1 MKKTLI
7 ALALALGTVAVQAEN
22 TTTLHGSMPSAFEVR
37 KAELPQRLDVKLP
50 DSIRLA
56 EQAAKLAPL
65 DYTPGEGKTYY
76 FDAKGNKAEKPVQ
89 DGYYRKILGKTADG
103 RTVVQD
109 FYQDSDKPQIAPSI
123 LRQGAAEDDF
133 DGDLSDSTLVHYNR
147 DGSVSAI
154 APLQD
159 GKATGHPALYHNG
172 VLTIQAPL
180 PEGGSD
186 TNDPFTALAAYATTH
201 GRMFYPDGT
210 LMAMIPSGDGKKDAA
225 TAALWRADGSL
236 LMSQRKQGDKE
247 EITFWSADGKA
258 LEKGSLAEMKAAQ
271 EMLKLMDS
279 IENTTKAMKEQL
291 Q

>member
-37 KAELPQRLDVKLP
+37 KAELPHRLDVKLP

-65 DYTPGEGKTYY
+65 DYTAAEGKTYY

-133 DGDLSDSTLVHYNR
+133 SGDLSDSTLVHYNR

-154 APLQD
+154 VPLQD

-210 LMAMIPSGDGKKDAA
+210 LMAMIPSGDSKDAA
-225 TAALWRADGSL
+225 TSALWRADGSL
-236 LMSQRKQGDKE
+236 LMSQRKQGDKDDA
-247 EITFWSADGKA
+247 TFWSTDGKA

-271 EMLKLMDS
+271 DMQALLPQLEQAIKLQ
-279 IENTTKAMKEQL
+279 EQL
-291 Q
+291 P

>member
-109 FYQDSDKPQIAPSI
+109 FYQDSDKAQIAPSI
-123 LRQGAAEDDF
+123 LRKGAAEDDF
-133 DGDLSDSTLVHYNR
+133 SGDLSDSTLVNYNR

-154 APLQD
+154 VPLQD

-172 VLTIQAPL
+172 VLVAQAPL
-180 PEGGSD
+180 PGGGSD
-186 TNDPFTALAAYATTH
+186 ANDPFTALAAYATTH

-210 LMAMIPSGDGKKDAA
+210 LMAMIPSGDSKDAA

-236 LMSQRKQGDKE
+236 LMSQRKQGDKDDA
-247 EITFWSADGKA
+247 TFWSTDGKA

-271 EMLKLMDS
+271 DMQALLPQLEQAIKLQ
-279 IENTTKAMKEQL
+279 EQL
-291 Q
+291 P

>member
-7 ALALALGTVAVQAEN
+7 ALALALGSVAAHAEN

-133 DGDLSDSTLVHYNR
+133 SGDLSDSTLVHYNR

-154 APLQD
+154 VPLQD

-172 VLTIQAPL
+172 VLTIRAPL

-186 TNDPFTALAAYATTH
+186 ANDPFTALAAYATTH

-210 LMAMIPSGDGKKDAA
+210 LMAIVPSGDNKDAT

-236 LMSQRKQGDKE
+236 LMSQRKQGDKDDA
-247 EITFWSADGKA
+247 TFWSTDGKA

-271 EMLKLMDS
+271 DMQALLPQLEQAIKLQ
-279 IENTTKAMKEQL
+279 EQL
-291 Q
+291 P

>member
-37 KAELPQRLDVKLP
+37 KAELPHRLDVKLP

-65 DYTPGEGKTYY
+65 DYTAAEGKTYY

-109 FYQDSDKPQIAPSI
+109 FYQDSDKAQIAPSI
-123 LRQGAAEDDF
+123 LRKGAAEDDF
-133 DGDLSDSTLVHYNR
+133 SGDLSDSTLVHYNR

-154 APLQD
+154 VPLQD

-210 LMAMIPSGDGKKDAA
+210 LMAMIPSGDSKDAA
-225 TAALWRADGSL
+225 TSALWRADGSL
-236 LMSQRKQGDKE
+236 LMSQRKQGDKDDA
-247 EITFWSADGKA
+247 TFWSTDGKA

-271 EMLKLMDS
+271 EMQALLPQLEQAIKLQ
-279 IENTTKAMKEQL
+279 EQL
-291 Q
+291 P

>member
-56 EQAAKLAPL
+56 EQAAKLATL

-133 DGDLSDSTLVHYNR
+133 SGDLSDSTLVHYNR

-154 APLQD
+154 VPLQD

-210 LMAMIPSGDGKKDAA
+210 LMAMIPSGDSKDAA
-225 TAALWRADGSL
+225 TSALWRADGSL
-236 LMSQRKQGDKE
+236 LMSQRKQGDKDDA
-247 EITFWSADGKA
+247 TFWSTDGKA

-271 EMLKLMDS
+271 DMQALLPQLEQAIKLQ
-279 IENTTKAMKEQL
+279 EQL
-291 Q
+291 P

>member
-65 DYTPGEGKTYY
+65 DYTAAEGKTYY

-133 DGDLSDSTLVHYNR
+133 SGDLSDSTLVHYNR

-154 APLQD
+154 VPLQD

-210 LMAMIPSGDGKKDAA
+210 LMAMIPSGDSKDAA
-225 TAALWRADGSL
+225 TSALWRADGSL
-236 LMSQRKQGDKE
+236 LMSQRKQGDKDDA
-247 EITFWSADGKA
+247 TFWSTDGKP

-271 EMLKLMDS
+271 EMQALLPQLEQAIKLQ
-279 IENTTKAMKEQL
+279 EQL
-291 Q
+291 P

>member
-37 KAELPQRLDVKLP
+37 KAELPHRLDVKLP

-65 DYTPGEGKTYY
+65 DYTAAEGKTYY

-133 DGDLSDSTLVHYNR
+133 SGDLSDSTLVHYNR

-154 APLQD
+154 VPLQD

-210 LMAMIPSGDGKKDAA
+210 LMAMIPSGDSKDAA
-225 TAALWRADGSL
+225 TSALWRADGSL
-236 LMSQRKQGDKE
+236 LMSQRKQGDKDDA
-247 EITFWSADGKA
+247 TFWSTDGKP

-271 EMLKLMDS
+271 EMQALLPQLEQAIKLQ
-279 IENTTKAMKEQL
+279 EQL
-291 Q
+291 P

>member
-37 KAELPQRLDVKLP
+37 KAELPHRLDVKLP

-133 DGDLSDSTLVHYNR
+133 SGDLSDSTLVHYNR

-154 APLQD
+154 VPLQD

-210 LMAMIPSGDGKKDAA
+210 LMAMIPSGDSKDAA
-225 TAALWRADGSL
+225 TSALWRADGSL
-236 LMSQRKQGDKE
+236 LMSQRKQGDKDDA
-247 EITFWSADGKA
+247 TFWSTDGKP

-271 EMLKLMDS
+271 EMQALLPQLEQAIKLQ
-279 IENTTKAMKEQL
+279 EQL
-291 Q
+291 P

>member
-22 TTTLHGSMPSAFEVR
+22 TTTLHGDMPIVIGVSQS
-37 KAELPQRLDVKLP
+37 KLPQRLDVKLP

-56 EQAAKLAPL
+56 EQAAKLAPI

-89 DGYYRKILGKTADG
+89 DGYYRKVLGKTADG

-133 DGDLSDSTLVHYNR
+133 DGDLSDSTLVNYNR
-147 DGSVSAI
+147 DGSVSTI
-154 APLQD
+154 VPRQD

-186 TNDPFTALAAYATTH
+186 ANDPFTALAAYATTH

-210 LMAMIPSGDGKKDAA
+210 LMAMIPSGDSKDAA

-236 LMSQRKQGDKE
+236 LMSQRKQGDKDDA
-247 EITFWSADGKA
+247 TFWSTDGKA

-271 EMLKLMDS
+271 DMQALLPQLEQAIKLQ
-279 IENTTKAMKEQL
+279 EQL
-291 Q
+291 P

>member
-56 EQAAKLAPL
+56 EQAAKLATL

-133 DGDLSDSTLVHYNR
+133 SGDLSDSTLVHYNR

-159 GKATGHPALYHNG
+159 GKATGHPALYDNG
-172 VLTIQAPL
+172 VLVIQAPL

-186 TNDPFTALAAYATTH
+186 ANDPFTALAAYATTH

-210 LMAMIPSGDGKKDAA
+210 LMAMIPSGDSKDAGIA
-225 TAALWRADGSL
+225 FWRADGSL

-271 EMLKLMDS
+271 DLQALLPQLEQAIKLQ
-279 IENTTKAMKEQL
+279 EQL
-291 Q
+291 P

>member
-109 FYQDSDKPQIAPSI
+109 FYQDSDKAQIAPSI
-123 LRQGAAEDDF
+123 LRKGAAEDDF
-133 DGDLSDSTLVHYNR
+133 SGDLSDSTLVNYNR

-154 APLQD
+154 VPLQD

-186 TNDPFTALAAYATTH
+186 ANDPFTALAAYATTH

-210 LMAMIPSGDGKKDAA
+210 LMAMIPSGDSKDAA
-225 TAALWRADGSL
+225 TSALWRADGSL

-271 EMLKLMDS
+271 DMQALLPQLEQAIKLQ
-279 IENTTKAMKEQL
+279 EQL
-291 Q
+291 P

>member
-7 ALALALGTVAVQAEN
+7 ALALALGTVAAHAEN
-22 TTTLHGSMPSAFEVR
+22 TTTLWSDMTDTIKVSTA
-37 KAELPQRLDVKLP
+37 LPHRLDVKLP

-109 FYQDSDKPQIAPSI
+109 FYQDSDKAQIAPSI
-123 LRQGAAEDDF
+123 LRKGAAEDDF
-133 DGDLSDSTLVHYNR
+133 SGDLSDSTLVNYNR

-154 APLQD
+154 VPLQD

-172 VLTIQAPL
+172 VLVAQAPL

-186 TNDPFTALAAYATTH
+186 ANDPFTALAAYPAH

-210 LMAMIPSGDGKKDAA
+210 LMAIFPSDDGKDAGIA
-225 TAALWRADGSL
+225 FWRADGSL
-236 LMSQRKQGDKE
+236 LMSQRKQGDKDDA
-247 EITFWSADGKA
+247 TFWSTDGKA

-271 EMLKLMDS
+271 DMQALLPQLEQAIKLQ
-279 IENTTKAMKEQL
+279 EQL
-291 Q
+291 P

>member
-56 EQAAKLAPL
+56 EQAAKLATL

-133 DGDLSDSTLVHYNR
+133 SGDLSDSTLVHYNR

-154 APLQD
+154 VPLQD
-159 GKATGHPALYHNG
+159 GKATGHPALYDNG
-172 VLTIQAPL
+172 VLVIQAPL

-186 TNDPFTALAAYATTH
+186 ANDPFTALAAYATTH

-210 LMAMIPSGDGKKDAA
+210 LMAMIPSGDSKDAA
-225 TAALWRADGSL
+225 TSALWRADGSL

-271 EMLKLMDS
+271 DLQALLPQLEQAIKLQ
-279 IENTTKAMKEQL
+279 EQL
-291 Q
+291 P

>member
-1 MKKTLI
+1 
-7 ALALALGTVAVQAEN
+7 
-22 TTTLHGSMPSAFEVR
+22 MPSAFEVR

-76 FDAKGNKAEKPVQ
+76 FDAKGNKAEKPVP

-109 FYQDSDKPQIAPSI
+109 FYQDSDKPQIAPAI

-133 DGDLSDSTLVHYNR
+133 DGDLSDSTLVNYNR

-154 APLQD
+154 VPLQD

-172 VLTIQAPL
+172 VLVAQAPL

-186 TNDPFTALAAYATTH
+186 ANDPFTALAAYPAH

-210 LMAMIPSGDGKKDAA
+210 LMAIVPSGDNKDAA

-236 LMSQRKQGDKE
+236 LMSQRKQGDKDDA
-247 EITFWSADGKA
+247 TFWSTDGKP

-271 EMLKLMDS
+271 DMQALLPQLEQAIKLQ
-279 IENTTKAMKEQL
+279 EQL
-291 Q
+291 P

>member
-109 FYQDSDKPQIAPSI
+109 FYQDSDKAQIAPSI

-133 DGDLSDSTLVHYNR
+133 DGDLSDSTLVNYNR
-147 DGSVSAI
+147 DGSVSTI
-154 APLQD
+154 VPRQD

-210 LMAMIPSGDGKKDAA
+210 LMAIVPSGDGKKDAA
-225 TAALWRADGSL
+225 TAFWRADGSL
-236 LMSQRKQGDKE
+236 LMSQRKQGDKDDA
-247 EITFWSADGKA
+247 TFWSTDGKA

-271 EMLKLMDS
+271 DMQALLPQLEQAIKLQ
-279 IENTTKAMKEQL
+279 EQL
-291 Q
+291 P

>member
-37 KAELPQRLDVKLP
+37 KAELPHRLDVKLP

-154 APLQD
+154 VPLQD

-210 LMAMIPSGDGKKDAA
+210 LMAMIPSGDSKDAA
-225 TAALWRADGSL
+225 TSALWRADGSL
-236 LMSQRKQGDKE
+236 LMSQRKQGDKDDA
-247 EITFWSADGKA
+247 TFWSTDGKP

-271 EMLKLMDS
+271 EMQALLPQLEQAIKLQ
-279 IENTTKAMKEQL
+279 EQL
-291 Q
+291 P

>member
-56 EQAAKLAPL
+56 EQAAKLATL

-109 FYQDSDKPQIAPSI
+109 FYQDSDKAQIAPSI
-123 LRQGAAEDDF
+123 LRKGAAEDDF
-133 DGDLSDSTLVHYNR
+133 SGDLSDSTLVHYNR

-154 APLQD
+154 VPLQD

-172 VLTIQAPL
+172 VLVAQAPL

-210 LMAMIPSGDGKKDAA
+210 LMAMIPSGDSKDAA
-225 TAALWRADGSL
+225 TSALWRADGSL
-236 LMSQRKQGDKE
+236 LMSQRKQGDKDDA
-247 EITFWSADGKA
+247 TFWSTDGKA

-271 EMLKLMDS
+271 DMQALLPQLEQAIKLQ
-279 IENTTKAMKEQL
+279 EQL
-291 Q
+291 P

>member
-7 ALALALGTVAVQAEN
+7 ALALALGTVAAHAEN

-37 KAELPQRLDVKLP
+37 KAELPLRLDVKLP
-50 DSIRLA
+50 DNIRLA

-133 DGDLSDSTLVHYNR
+133 DGDLSDSTLVNYNR

-154 APLQD
+154 VPRQD

-172 VLTIQAPL
+172 VLVIQAPL

-186 TNDPFTALAAYATTH
+186 ANDPFTALAAYATTH

-210 LMAMIPSGDGKKDAA
+210 LMAMIPSGDNKDAA
-225 TAALWRADGSL
+225 TTAALWRADGSL
-236 LMSQRKQGDKE
+236 LMSQRKQGDKDDA
-247 EITFWSADGKA
+247 TFWSTDGKA

-271 EMLKLMDS
+271 DMQALLPQLEQAIKLQ
-279 IENTTKAMKEQL
+279 EQL
-291 Q
+291 P

>member
-37 KAELPQRLDVKLP
+37 KAELPHRLDVKLP

-65 DYTPGEGKTYY
+65 DYTAAEGKTYY

-109 FYQDSDKPQIAPSI
+109 CYQDSDKPQIAPSI

-133 DGDLSDSTLVHYNR
+133 SGDLSDSTLVHYNR

-154 APLQD
+154 VPLQD

-210 LMAMIPSGDGKKDAA
+210 LMAMIPSGDSKDAA
-225 TAALWRADGSL
+225 TSALWRADGSL
-236 LMSQRKQGDKE
+236 LMSQRKQGDKDDA
-247 EITFWSADGKA
+247 TFWSTDGKP

-271 EMLKLMDS
+271 EMQALLPQLEQAIKLQ
-279 IENTTKAMKEQL
+279 EQL
-291 Q
+291 P

>member
-65 DYTPGEGKTYY
+65 DYTAAEGKTYY

-89 DGYYRKILGKTADG
+89 DGYYRKVLGKTADG

-133 DGDLSDSTLVHYNR
+133 SGDLSDSTLVHYNR

-154 APLQD
+154 VPLQD

-186 TNDPFTALAAYATTH
+186 ANDPFTALAAYATTH

-210 LMAMIPSGDGKKDAA
+210 LMAIFPADDGKDVGIAF
-225 TAALWRADGSL
+225 WRADGSL

-247 EITFWSADGKA
+247 EITFWSADGKP

-271 EMLKLMDS
+271 DMQALLPQLEQAIKLQ
-279 IENTTKAMKEQL
+279 EQL
-291 Q
+291 P

>member
-109 FYQDSDKPQIAPSI
+109 FYQDSDKAQIAPSI
-123 LRQGAAEDDF
+123 LRKGAAEDDF
-133 DGDLSDSTLVHYNR
+133 SGDLSDSTLVNYNR

-271 EMLKLMDS
+271 DMQALLPQLEQAIKLQ
-279 IENTTKAMKEQL
+279 EQL
-291 Q
+291 P

>member
-65 DYTPGEGKTYY
+65 DYTAAEGKTYY

-89 DGYYRKILGKTADG
+89 DGYYRKVLGKTADG

-133 DGDLSDSTLVHYNR
+133 SGDLSDSTLVHYNR

-154 APLQD
+154 VPLQD

-210 LMAMIPSGDGKKDAA
+210 LMAMIPSGDSKDAA
-225 TAALWRADGSL
+225 TSALWRADGSL
-236 LMSQRKQGDKE
+236 LMSQRKQGDKDDA
-247 EITFWSADGKA
+247 TFWSTDGKP

-271 EMLKLMDS
+271 EMQALLPQLEQAIKLQ
-279 IENTTKAMKEQL
+279 EQL
-291 Q
+291 P

>member
-37 KAELPQRLDVKLP
+37 KAELPHRLDVKLP

-65 DYTPGEGKTYY
+65 DYTAAEGKSYY

-133 DGDLSDSTLVHYNR
+133 SGDLSDSTLVHYNR

-154 APLQD
+154 VPLQD

-210 LMAMIPSGDGKKDAA
+210 LMAMIPSGDSKDAA
-225 TAALWRADGSL
+225 TSALWRADGSL
-236 LMSQRKQGDKE
+236 LMSQRKQGDKDDA
-247 EITFWSADGKA
+247 TFWSTDGKP

-271 EMLKLMDS
+271 EMQALLPQLEQAIKLQ
-279 IENTTKAMKEQL
+279 EQL
-291 Q
+291 P

>member
-1 MKKTLI
+1 M
-7 ALALALGTVAVQAEN
+7 
-22 TTTLHGSMPSAFEVR
+22 
-37 KAELPQRLDVKLP
+37 PQRLDVKLP

-56 EQAAKLAPL
+56 EQAAKLAPI
-65 DYTPGEGKTYY
+65 DYTPGEDKTYY
-76 FDAKGNKAEKPVQ
+76 FDAKGNKADKPVQ

-123 LRQGAAEDDF
+123 LRKGAAEDDF
-133 DGDLSDSTLVHYNR
+133 SGDLSDSTLVNYNR

-154 APLQD
+154 VPLQD

-172 VLTIQAPL
+172 VLVAQAPL

-186 TNDPFTALAAYATTH
+186 ANDPFTALAAYPAH

-210 LMAMIPSGDGKKDAA
+210 LMAIFPSDDGKDAGIA
-225 TAALWRADGSL
+225 FWRADGSL
-236 LMSQRKQGDKE
+236 LMSQRKQGDKDDA
-247 EITFWSADGKA
+247 TFWSTDGKA

-271 EMLKLMDS
+271 DMQALLPQLEQAIKLQ
-279 IENTTKAMKEQL
+279 EQL
-291 Q
+291 P

>member
-37 KAELPQRLDVKLP
+37 KAELPLRLNVKLP

-89 DGYYRKILGKTADG
+89 DGYYRKVLGKTADG

-133 DGDLSDSTLVHYNR
+133 DGDLSDSTLVNYNR
-147 DGSVSAI
+147 DGSVSTI
-154 APLQD
+154 VPRQD
-159 GKATGHPALYHNG
+159 GKATGHPALYDNG
-172 VLTIQAPL
+172 VLVIQAPL

-186 TNDPFTALAAYATTH
+186 ANDPFTTLAAYATTH

-210 LMAMIPSGDGKKDAA
+210 LMAMIPSGDNKDAA

-236 LMSQRKQGDKE
+236 LMSQRKQGDKDDA
-247 EITFWSADGKA
+247 TFWSTDGKP

-271 EMLKLMDS
+271 EMQALLPQLEQAIKLQ
-279 IENTTKAMKEQL
+279 EQL
-291 Q
+291 P

>member
-7 ALALALGTVAVQAEN
+7 ALALALGTVAAHAEN
-22 TTTLHGSMPSAFEVR
+22 TTTLWSDMTDTIKVSTA
-37 KAELPQRLDVKLP
+37 LPHRLDVKLP

-109 FYQDSDKPQIAPSI
+109 FYQDSDKAQIAPSI
-123 LRQGAAEDDF
+123 LRKGAAEDDF
-133 DGDLSDSTLVHYNR
+133 SGDLSDSTLVNYNR

-154 APLQD
+154 VPLQD

-172 VLTIQAPL
+172 VLVAQAPL

-186 TNDPFTALAAYATTH
+186 ANDPFTALAAYPAH

-210 LMAMIPSGDGKKDAA
+210 LMAIFPSDDGKDAGIA
-225 TAALWRADGSL
+225 FWRADGSL

-247 EITFWSADGKA
+247 EITFWSADGKP

-271 EMLKLMDS
+271 DMQALLPQLEQAIKLQ
-279 IENTTKAMKEQL
+279 EQL
-291 Q
+291 P

>member
-123 LRQGAAEDDF
+123 LRKGAAEDDF
-133 DGDLSDSTLVHYNR
+133 SGDLSDSTLVHYNR

-154 APLQD
+154 VPLQD

-210 LMAMIPSGDGKKDAA
+210 LMAIIPSGDNKDAA

-236 LMSQRKQGDKE
+236 LMSQRKQGDKDDT
-247 EITFWSADGKA
+247 TFWSTDGKA
-258 LEKGSLAEMKAAQ
+258 LKKGSLAEMKAAQ

>member
-7 ALALALGTVAVQAEN
+7 ALALALGTVAAHAEN
-22 TTTLHGSMPSAFEVR
+22 TTTLWSDMTDTIKVSTA
-37 KAELPQRLDVKLP
+37 LPHRLDVKLP

-89 DGYYRKILGKTADG
+89 DGYYRN
-103 RTVVQD
+103 VVQD
-109 FYQDSDKPQIAPSI
+109 FYQDSDKAQIAPSI
-123 LRQGAAEDDF
+123 LRKGAAEDDF
-133 DGDLSDSTLVHYNR
+133 SGDLSDSTLVNYNR

-154 APLQD
+154 VPLQD

-172 VLTIQAPL
+172 VLVAQAPL

-186 TNDPFTALAAYATTH
+186 ANDPFTALAAYPAH

-210 LMAMIPSGDGKKDAA
+210 LMAIFPSDDGKDAGIA
-225 TAALWRADGSL
+225 FWRADGSL
-236 LMSQRKQGDKE
+236 LMSQRKQGDKDDA
-247 EITFWSADGKA
+247 TFWSTDGKA

-271 EMLKLMDS
+271 DMQALLPQLEQAIKLQ
-279 IENTTKAMKEQL
+279 EQL
-291 Q
+291 P

>member
-65 DYTPGEGKTYY
+65 DYTAAAGKTYY
-76 FDAKGNKAEKPVQ
+76 YDAKGNKAEKPVQ

-109 FYQDSDKPQIAPSI
+109 FYQDSDKAQIAPSI

-133 DGDLSDSTLVHYNR
+133 DGDLSDSTLVNYNR
-147 DGSVSAI
+147 DGSVSTI
-154 APLQD
+154 VPRQD

-210 LMAMIPSGDGKKDAA
+210 LMAIVPSGDGKKDAA
-225 TAALWRADGSL
+225 TAFWRADGSL
-236 LMSQRKQGDKE
+236 LMSQRKQGDKDDA
-247 EITFWSADGKA
+247 TFWSTDGKA

-271 EMLKLMDS
+271 DMQALLPQLEQAIKLQ
-279 IENTTKAMKEQL
+279 EQL
-291 Q
+291 P